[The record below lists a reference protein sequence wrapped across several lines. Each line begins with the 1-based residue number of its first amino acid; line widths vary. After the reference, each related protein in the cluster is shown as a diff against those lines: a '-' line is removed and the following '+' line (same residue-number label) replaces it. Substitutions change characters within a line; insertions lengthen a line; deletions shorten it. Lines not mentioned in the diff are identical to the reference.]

1 MDNKSTSKKWS
12 DLQGLVVYVPKQG
25 KALGTVEDFFFK
37 EGTNAVYSLLVH
49 TRVHGDYSLPVIAIQ
64 SIGEGR
70 VTIDNEDLLIKALP
84 PLPTSES
91 LVGHKVV
98 GESGSAVGTIG
109 EVWLDTEPP
118 VALRIAG
125 LELASPDSR
134 HSRHAKLFT
143 ADAIAAYDDDTVII
157 HDQVARKLR

>member
-12 DLQGLVVYVPKQG
+12 DLQGLAVYVPRQG
-25 KALGTVEDFFFK
+25 KSLGTVEDFFFK
-37 EGTNAVYSLLVH
+37 EGTNSVYSLLVR
-49 TRVHGDYSLPVIAIQ
+49 TRVLGDYSLPVIAIQ
-64 SIGEGR
+64 SIGGGK
-70 VTIDNEDLLIKALP
+70 VTIDNENLLIKALP

-98 GESGSAVGTIG
+98 GENGNAVGTIG
-109 EVWLDTEPP
+109 EVWLETEPP
-118 VALRIAG
+118 IALRIAG
-125 LELASPDSR
+125 LELASADSR
-134 HSRHAKLFT
+134 RSHHARLFT